1 MSQEWKLWARGG
13 NRHRFFGVT
22 GSLSGAGLFSHS
34 ELCPQ
39 EHIQRRRPRPVV
51 LGIGS
56 FSQKRRFGPLRHGFG
71 PLRHKVLVHG
81 VDMTNSAAEKR
92 VQGELNMN
100 TAVLP
105 ALAIPSN
112 QKHQPMKTSLQKR
125 FARTTGLA
133 LAIALG
139 LAVDNATAAISAI
152 TNPTSSDFVIGL
164 KFDGINLTVSSNDG
178 YYLRMTSMQG
188 DLILDANDPN
198 DPPYNA
204 DRFTPGVVSAGAV
217 ISSSLNFGFY
227 ISQSL
232 PNTQYYGFAYGT
244 GSGQSPKYHYGWVNL
259 TVSNDAI
266 TLNSA
271 AINTAAGESILA
283 GQTTATAVPE
293 PGTLLPAAALV
304 AGALL
309 RRRRGRAS
317 RSGGAAA

>member
-1 MSQEWKLWARGG
+1 
-13 NRHRFFGVT
+13 
-22 GSLSGAGLFSHS
+22 
-34 ELCPQ
+34 
-39 EHIQRRRPRPVV
+39 
-51 LGIGS
+51 
-56 FSQKRRFGPLRHGFG
+56 
-71 PLRHKVLVHG
+71 
-81 VDMTNSAAEKR
+81 MTNGAAEKR
-92 VQGELNMN
+92 MQGELNMN

-125 FARTTGLA
+125 SLRTTGLA

-152 TNPTSSDFVIGL
+152 TNPTSNNQMFL
-164 KFDGINLTVSSNDG
+164 QFDGTNLTVSNNINNISG
-178 YYLRMTSMQG
+178 YALQIQYDDEQYMIVLTNYNK
-188 DLILDANDPN
+188 DW
-198 DPPYNA
+198 NA
-204 DRFTPGVVSAGAV
+204 DGFTQGVVSAGTV
-217 ISSSLNFGFY
+217 ISSSLTY
-227 ISQSL
+227 ISNYMSQSL

-244 GSGQSPKYHYGWVNL
+244 GLDQSPQYHYGWVNL
-259 TVSNDAI
+259 TVSGSGFNGTL

-271 AINTAAGESILA
+271 AINTTAGESILA

-317 RSGGAAA
+317 RSGSGAAA